1 MLDEIRAKVEAAE
14 IHRDPFPHVVVEDLL
29 PEPFFREL
37 AATIP
42 PIEYFKQA
50 KNGRKADL
58 PIIATNKAFVETP
71 EEFRAT
77 WGRLRDDVLH
87 DAVAPCWPSGSA
99 TTCARS
105 SPTSSAPRSRT
116 R

>member
-1 MLDEIRAKVEAAE
+1 MQAEIRARVEAAE

-29 PEPFFREL
+29 PEAFFREL

-58 PIIATNKAFVETP
+58 PIIATNKTYLETP
-71 EEFRAT
+71 EDFRAT
-77 WGRLRDDVLH
+77 WAGSATTSSTTRSR
-87 DAVAPCWPSGSA
+87 PCSPSGSA
-99 TTCARS
+99 TTSAAS
-105 SPTSSAPRSRT
+105 SPTFSAPRSRT